1 MSPLGVVSG
10 EQDLRQGLL
19 MGSRAGSGLS
29 VTRSIPQCP
38 ITRKW
43 EALVMDQSQEIL
55 LQERGGF
62 GPRPPVHSRQHRR
75 AVERS
80 GNRALLPS

>member
-10 EQDLRQGLL
+10 ERDLRQGLL

-29 VTRSIPQCP
+29 VTRPIPQCP

-43 EALVMDQSQEIL
+43 EALVVDQSQEIL
-55 LQERGGF
+55 LRSEEASA
-62 GPRPPVHSRQHRR
+62 PRPPVHSRQHQR

-80 GNRALLPS
+80 GNRALLPL